1 MWMKKRIGSIAPRVS
16 WRQFFIL
23 ATLTIMM
30 MGCTAHRAMKTY
42 DYVATA
48 QVAINEARYTGADT
62 IAPELLNEAELLL
75 ATAKKELNN
84 DDFERA
90 RRSAQKAKTLAE
102 LAAIKANAIG
112 SNQELETLQTEIAKI
127 QSM

>member
-1 MWMKKRIGSIAPRVS
+1 
-16 WRQFFIL
+16 
-23 ATLTIMM
+23 